1 VTPLARTDDVEGPS
15 GDSGLAVHSQND
27 KDSEQRY
34 RIGVLEKAV
43 AVLRSFSPDRTELTI
58 REIVEHTGQTRAGVY
73 RIVVNLV
80 RLGLLERDTDGI
92 HYRVGSGLFAIGSL
106 AVQDL
111 RRVAMRHMSLIQE
124 AAGYTVNLAIRQER
138 ESVLIEILEGRGAFR
153 MASSVG
159 SREPLYC
166 TAAGKCLLAFEPL
179 RTRETLMQ
187 SLTLHPH
194 TPATITSLPQLVR
207 VLDEVRAQTFA
218 TDPGEFELHGR
229 CVAVPVFDHHGRV
242 TAAVSVSGPDEL
254 LEDSQLN
261 EIKEL
266 LRQAGR
272 NISRELGAGDEY
284 PPPAVARSELTH
296 SRNRQSP

>member
-1 VTPLARTDDVEGPS
+1 MEDASGRSGVAVPSEGNQD
-15 GDSGLAVHSQND
+15 GEL
-27 KDSEQRY
+27 RY
-34 RIGVLEKAV
+34 RIAVLEKAV
-43 AVLRSFSPDRTELTI
+43 AVLQSFAPDRTELTI

-111 RRVAMRHMSLIQE
+111 RRVAMRHMSVIQE
-124 AAGYTVNLAIRQER
+124 AAGYTVNLAIRHER

-179 RTRETLMQ
+179 PVRDSLMR
-187 SLTLHPH
+187 SLNLEPH
-194 TPATITSLPQLVR
+194 TPATITSLPQLTR
-207 VLDEVRAQTFA
+207 VLAEVRAQTFA

-229 CVAVPVFDHHGRV
+229 CVAVPVFDHHGRI

-254 LEDSQLN
+254 LAAGRLS
-261 EIKEL
+261 EIAAL
-266 LRQAGR
+266 LHQAGR
-272 NISRELGAGDEY
+272 NISRELGAGSQY
-284 PPPAVARSELTH
+284 PPAAVGRPEVAH
-296 SRNRQSP
+296 SRARQSMEPT

>member
-1 VTPLARTDDVEGPS
+1 MGDALGSSDLAP
-15 GDSGLAVHSQND
+15 DSDRNRGRQH
-27 KDSEQRY
+27 RY
-34 RIGVLEKAV
+34 RIAVLEKAV
-43 AVLRSFSPDRTELTI
+43 AILQSFSPDRTELTI
-58 REIVEHTGQTRAGVY
+58 REIVGYTGQPRAGVY

-111 RRVAMRHMSLIQE
+111 RRVAMRHMILIQE
-124 AAGYTVNLAIRQER
+124 AAGYTVNLAIRQEG
-138 ESVLIEILEGRGAFR
+138 ESVLIEILESRGAFR

-166 TAAGKCLLAFEPL
+166 TAAGKCLLAFEPA
-179 RTRETLMQ
+179 RVRETLMQ
-187 SLTLHPH
+187 GLNLEPH
-194 TPATITSLPQLVR
+194 TPATITSVTELTR
-207 VLDEVRAQTFA
+207 VLAAVRAQAFA

-254 LEDSQLN
+254 LEDTHLS
-261 EIKEL
+261 EVTEL
-266 LRQAGR
+266 LRGAGR

-284 PPPAVARSELTH
+284 PPRVVARSEVAH
-296 SRNRQSP
+296 SRERPPMGGT